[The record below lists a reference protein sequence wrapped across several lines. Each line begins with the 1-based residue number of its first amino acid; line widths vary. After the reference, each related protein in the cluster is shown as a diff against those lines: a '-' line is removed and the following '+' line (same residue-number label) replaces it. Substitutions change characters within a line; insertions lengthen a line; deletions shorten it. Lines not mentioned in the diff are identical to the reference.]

1 MRLLRKVIFS
11 VLSIQEG
18 KTVVHYAALSGSEGV
33 DKLRFLVESGA
44 DVHVADGVST
54 IV

>member
-11 VLSIQEG
+11 VLSIQWHQ
-18 KTVVHYAALSGSEGV
+18 TAVHYAARSGSGGV
-33 DKLRFLVESGA
+33 DKLRFLVECGA
-44 DVHVADGVST
+44 DVLAANLVST

>member
-1 MRLLRKVIFS
+1 MIFS
-11 VLSIQEG
+11 VLSIQG
-18 KTVVHYAALSGSEGV
+18 RKTAVHYAAESESEVV